1 MSGDC
6 LTIRADASVQI
17 GTGHVMRCLALAQAW
32 QDAGGKVTF
41 AMRESTPAIDARL
54 RSDQCELAAVQG
66 NVGTS
71 EDAEDT
77 AAIAQE
83 RGAQWVVVDGYGF
96 GADYQH
102 ILKQRG
108 QHLLWMDDNGHA
120 GRYCA
125 DLVLNQNVHAS
136 ESLYRDRI
144 DSVRLL
150 LGPRYC
156 LLRREF
162 LKWRS
167 WSRNKTINPTN
178 VLITMGG
185 SDPDNRTQNILAAL
199 QGFPR
204 PNLTL
209 NVAVGG
215 SNPYQQELQEA
226 ARFSD
231 PAAIIVS
238 NSLDMPTI
246 LANADVAIASAG
258 TTCWEL
264 CFLGLPALL
273 VVLAENQEGVADE
286 LSRRGIARNLGR
298 ADCVTPAVI
307 RNALRALLQSEWD
320 RQRMSELGRRLVDG
334 LGSARL
340 VSLMQS
346 EIELRRTTQNDC
358 HFLWQLAN
366 DVQTRQAS
374 FDNASIPLEA
384 HVEWFASKMADPN
397 AILYTATDAVGT
409 PLGYTRFQRDRD
421 AATISLSLT
430 KEHRGRGLGRT
441 LLLLSCERLFAET
454 DVLKIDAYVKPDN
467 EASLK
472 LFSSAGFTQHGR
484 DSVCGQTAEHFV
496 HTRLVS

>member
-1 MSGDC
+1 MLADC
-6 LTIRADASVQI
+6 LTIRADASVRI

-32 QDAGGKVTF
+32 QDAGGRVTF
-41 AMRESTPAIDARL
+41 AMRESTPALDARL
-54 RSDQCELAAVQG
+54 RAEQCEVVALQG
-66 NVGTS
+66 AVGTS
-71 EDAEDT
+71 EDAENT
-77 AAIAQE
+77 AAIAHE
-83 RGAQWVVVDGYGF
+83 CGAQWLVVDGYGF
-96 GADYQH
+96 GADYQRA
-102 ILKQRG
+102 LKQNGCRV
-108 QHLLWMDDNGHA
+108 LWMDDNGHA
-120 GRYCA
+120 SPYCA
-125 DLVLNQNVHAS
+125 DLVLNQNVYAN
-136 ESLYRDRI
+136 EMLYSDRS

-167 WSRNKTINPTN
+167 WTRKSTADGAR

-185 SDPDNRTQNILAAL
+185 SDPDNRTQSILAAL
-199 QGFPR
+199 QKFPW

-209 NVAVGG
+209 TVAVGG
-215 SNPYQQELQEA
+215 SNPYHQELQEA
-226 ARFSD
+226 ARLSD
-231 PAAIIVS
+231 PPAVIVS
-238 NSLDMPTI
+238 NSLDMPTT
-246 LANADVAIASAG
+246 LASADVAIASAG

-273 VVLAENQEGVADE
+273 VVLAENQEGFADE

-307 RNALRALLQSEWD
+307 RNALRTLLQSERD

-346 EIELRRTTQNDC
+346 EIELRRTTQNDY

-374 FDNASIPLEA
+374 FDNASIPLDA
-384 HVEWFASKMADPN
+384 HIEWFASKMADPN

-467 EASLK
+467 EASLN